1 MEHGTR
7 PGYDS
12 MSELALIAL
21 VGVVFASIIVPTT
34 TIAMLKANPSNGHT

>member
-1 MEHGTR
+1 
-7 PGYDS
+7 

-34 TIAMLKANPSNGHT
+34 TIAMLKATPSNGSKQQ